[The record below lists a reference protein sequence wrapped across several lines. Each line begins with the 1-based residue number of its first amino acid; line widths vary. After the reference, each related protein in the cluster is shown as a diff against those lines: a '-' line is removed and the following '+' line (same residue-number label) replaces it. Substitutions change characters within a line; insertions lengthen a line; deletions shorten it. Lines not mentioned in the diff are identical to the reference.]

1 MYTFLMTLH
10 IVLCILLIF
19 IILMQPGKGADISS
33 AFGGGSASQL
43 FGAAG
48 SGNLFTRGTGVLA
61 ALFMVT
67 SIGLAL
73 FSTTGSGALDNLKP
87 QDGEEEGSGFGNS
100 VPADKSLPPLG
111 LPPLDAPAAPEG
123 AAPTPDNAAPASDAV
138 PAPAAA
144 PAPAPAPAT
153 EPAK

>member
-1 MYTFLMTLH
+1 MYTFLVTLH
-10 IVLCILLIF
+10 VVLCVMLIF

-67 SIGLAL
+67 SVSLAL
-73 FSTTGSGALDNLKP
+73 LSTTGGGALDNLKP
-87 QDGEEEGSGFGNS
+87 QEEEEGSGFGNS
-100 VPADKSLPPLG
+100 SPADKTLPALPPLPVPDA
-111 LPPLDAPAAPEG
+111 PPGDAPPADAVPVAPAPEPAAP
-123 AAPTPDNAAPASDAV
+123 V
-138 PAPAAA
+138 PAPGQ
-144 PAPAPAPAT
+144 
-153 EPAK
+153 